1 MTDADDQDTLD
12 WDRDRDGRMAEF
24 AVEPEDEILTL
35 PFEED

>member
-1 MTDADDQDTLD
+1 MTNPEDHDSLD
-12 WDRDRDGRMAEF
+12 WDRDRDGLVAEF